1 MITLDLIQGSQ
12 EWRAKR
18 QECYTASEASAMMGA
33 SKYQTRDQLLAAK
46 STGIVEEID
55 SSKQRLFQRG
65 HDAEAINR
73 PAVEALIGQELYPVT
88 GFSEIEG
95 LPLLASFD
103 GITMDET
110 IIFEHKLANQNLIAS
125 INNNQLEPHYYWQL
139 EQQLLVSGA
148 EKAIFACGDETGIIA
163 WLEYSPVPGRK
174 EQLIA
179 GWRQFAKDLETFVPK
194 AKAQKAI
201 AQPVEAL
208 PAINYTIDLS
218 NGISINSNLE
228 VFKLAAQ
235 ALVERSKELLVTDQD
250 FENAKARVK
259 QCESAEKNITS
270 LIQRVLGE
278 LGDVN
283 KFKEDM
289 ESIKEWIRQSRLNQD
304 KQIKERLTT
313 RKAEIIAAGRK
324 AAEEYTAW
332 LNMNLG
338 RVRLPAIV
346 CDLEGAVYKKSSFA
360 SMESAVNDAVANF
373 KIAADKWSAHL
384 TQSLNIFDQ
393 AAEGYTELFRDLQ
406 QLCEKDT
413 DSLKAIVKVRIDEFK
428 AKEQERVEAEAKRL
442 AAQKAA
448 QETAA
453 QAAELAAKA
462 AAQAAAEQAP
472 VAVISNVHPA
482 APANDEHPTSSRLTF
497 GGVGGAYRT
506 KPIPK
511 SLPTSEQ
518 VINAVAI
525 HFNMQSVDA
534 ERLLIDL
541 FRS

>member
-46 STGIVEEID
+46 STGIAEEID
-55 SSKQRLFQRG
+55 SAKQRLFQRG

-73 PAVEALIGQELYPVT
+73 PAVESLIGQELYPVT

-110 IIFEHKLANQNLIAS
+110 IIFEHKLVSQNLIAS
-125 INNNQLEPHYYWQL
+125 IKNGELEPHYYWQL

-148 EKAIFACGDETGIIA
+148 EKAIFVCGDETGITATI
-163 WLEYSPVPGRK
+163 EYFPVPGRK

-179 GWRQFAKDLETFVPK
+179 GWHQFSKDLETFTPK
-194 AKAQKAI
+194 ARAQKAI
-201 AQPVEAL
+201 AQPVESL
-208 PAINYTIDLS
+208 PAINYQIDFS

-228 VFKLAAQ
+228 VFKQAAQ

-324 AAEEYTAW
+324 AAEEYTARV
-332 LNMNLG
+332 NMNLG

-428 AKEQERVEAEAKRL
+428 AKEQERIEAEAKRL

-448 QETAA
+448 QEAAA
-453 QAAELAAKA
+453 QAAESAAKV

-472 VAVISNVHPA
+472 VAVISNVQPA

-497 GGVGGAYRT
+497 GGVGGGYRT